1 MLKHNYSFEALG
13 TQWSI
18 ESSVAMSVLLK
29 AMIQDRIETFD
40 STYSRF
46 RKDSLVN
53 RIAHKAGEY
62 TFPPDAQKL
71 FDFYK
76 DLYGRTD
83 GKVTPLIGDA
93 LVRAGY
99 DAQYS
104 FEQHPQAEVPGWVE
118 AMEWSG
124 TDLVT
129 TQPVT
134 IDVGAAGKG
143 YLVDMIGSLLD
154 EHSIDE
160 YVIDAS
166 GDLKHKGSSKN
177 IVGLEHPRDPTKVIG
192 TVNVQNKSLCASASN
207 RRKWGEGMHHIFDP
221 DTIAPTRDIIASWVI
236 ADDTLTADGLAT
248 ALFFVGPEELYEQYE
263 FQYVRMHADGAI
275 DYSSHFEGELF

>member
-18 ESSVAMSVLLK
+18 ETNDDIPGSLK
-29 AMIQDRIETFD
+29 NSIQDRIDSFD

-46 RKDSLVN
+46 RKDSLVT
-53 RIAHKAGEY
+53 RIANKAGEY
-62 TFPPDAQKL
+62 AFPSDASKL

-76 DLYGRTD
+76 DLYNRTD

-104 FEQHPQAEVPGWVE
+104 FDQQPQVCLPKWDEV
-118 AMEWSG
+118 MKWSASN
-124 TDLVT
+124 LMT
-129 TQPVT
+129 TRPVT

-143 YLVDMIGSLLD
+143 YLVDMIGSLLE
-154 EHSIDE
+154 EHSIAD
-160 YVIDAS
+160 YVVDAS
-166 GDLKHKGSSKN
+166 GDMKHKGLSKN
-177 IVGLEHPRDPTKVIG
+177 VVGLEHPLDSTKVIG
-192 TVNVQNKSLCASASN
+192 TINIQNKSLCASASN
-207 RRKWGEGMHHIFDP
+207 RRTWGEGMHHIFDP
-221 DTIAPTRDIIASWVI
+221 DTLSSTRNVIATWVI
-236 ADDTLTADGLAT
+236 ADDAMIADGLAT
-248 ALFFVGPEELYEQYE
+248 ALFFVGPEKLYEHYE
-263 FQYVRMHADGAI
+263 YEYVRMHIDGAI